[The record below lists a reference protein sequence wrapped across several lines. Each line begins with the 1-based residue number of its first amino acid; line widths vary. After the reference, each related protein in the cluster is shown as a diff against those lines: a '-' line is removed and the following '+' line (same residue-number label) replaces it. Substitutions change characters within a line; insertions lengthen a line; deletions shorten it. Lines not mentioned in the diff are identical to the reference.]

1 MKVFDNGE
9 LVAELPDTPKNFDG
23 GCKRGVLTIAIG
35 GNDVTLKAF
44 GTHELARDTLRKL
57 MRAYLDGQPEFYLP

>member
-9 LVAELPDTPKNFDG
+9 LVAELPDTPKKFDG

-35 GNDVTLKAF
+35 NGDVTLKTFDA
-44 GTHELARDTLRKL
+44 HELARGTLKHL

>member
-23 GCKRGVLTIAIG
+23 GCKRGVLTLSIG
-35 GNDVTLKAF
+35 NGDVTLKTFDA
-44 GTHELARDTLRKL
+44 HEIARATLKSL
-57 MRAYLDGQPEFYLP
+57 MRAYLDGQPQFTLP